1 VDARVPVGGCARPE
15 TDLWLRRQLFLWQ
28 TTTLGAAAT
37 TKPMQYGLTP
47 SWKSGAK
54 IKSP

>member
-1 VDARVPVGGCARPE
+1 MDARVPVGGCARPE